1 MSATPSASKK
11 LKQSAK
17 PTLKVGTGS
26 LCEPVWIAC
35 ENDDPPQHARKR
47 RAFAGRH
54 SHRGLQMRNLMW
66 EFLIAMVFLVGTVLL
81 LGGELFFGHLFSVP
95 SVAIGIG
102 GVLCILATIAKER
115 IDRDMT
121 TP

>member
-1 MSATPSASKK
+1 MRVKKRAGVNCGVNKWAIVQKPARCAGVFSA
-11 LKQSAK
+11 LGFGH
-17 PTLKVGTGS
+17 VRS
-26 LCEPVWIAC
+26 LAVITI
-35 ENDDPPQHARKR
+35 
-47 RAFAGRH
+47 G
-54 SHRGLQMRNLMW
+54 GLQMRNLMR
-66 EFLIAMVFLVGTVLL
+66 EFLVALIFLVGTVFL

-102 GVLCILATIAKER
+102 AALCVLATIAKER